1 MSLFSTFLIAI
12 SLAMDAFA
20 VSLSNGI
27 AIKNLKKSYVLKFGI
42 FFGVF
47 QFAMPL
53 LGYFLGSYF
62 ADFISKYSG
71 IVAFIL
77 LGVIGINMLLEKED
91 ETVANSDESIVSTR
105 NVVMLAIA
113 TSIDALAV
121 GVSFVA
127 LGSDILIP
135 SIIIGITAFFFGCA
149 GVYIGNKFGGK
160 LGKYATKLG
169 GVILILIGTKALLS

>member
-1 MSLFSTFLIAI
+1 MSLASIFLIAV

-27 AIKNLKKSYVLKFGI
+27 AIKDLKKSYILKFGL
-42 FFGVF
+42 FFGFF
-47 QFAMPL
+47 QFAMPI

-71 IVAFIL
+71 IVAFL
-77 LGVIGINMLLEKED
+77 LLALIGVNMLLEKED
-91 ETVANSDESIVSTR
+91 EAVASSDDAIVSTR

-113 TSIDALAV
+113 TSIDAFAV

-135 SIIIGITAFFFGCA
+135 SIIIGITAFCFTCA
-149 GVYIGNKFGGK
+149 GIYIGNKFGGK

-169 GVILILIGTKALLS
+169 GVILILIGVKALLG